1 MPHRETTMVLTRAA
15 AKNGIA
21 ASSTAPVKAA
31 AKKAKLPEGSKGC
44 YAAQQRQAEAAAA
57 AYTGRMKY
65 LGTSLKVI
73 IC

>member
-15 AKNGIA
+15 AKNGI
-21 ASSTAPVKAA
+21 STAPVKAA